1 LSTNYTLLYNV
12 NPELVFLNLCINF
25 SLNIVTYSTRSKA
38 NVFQFAICKTF
49 YLVQTL
55 KRVNLILK
63 LKPKL

>member
-1 LSTNYTLLYNV
+1 MYDVCTYCMYILYTVCMCIYPDYLYA
-12 NPELVFLNLCINF
+12 
-25 SLNIVTYSTRSKA
+25 YSTRSKA

-63 LKPKL
+63 LKPKPNSN